1 MGKGLKDFFMYSW
14 FLFLIFMLFI
24 AGFALFMLIF
34 HDIPGMISSGFVG
47 ITAGFAIFGS
57 MSFIVMLTGFIPV
70 FRRCYY
76 KFPWL
81 YPFTIML
88 MMNLF
93 IAALAEFILEQGF
106 AVTGSPRYEITVFLM
121 IVQVIVCRYIMCLYL
136 KKHPVVYYKDD
147 EQYY

>member
-1 MGKGLKDFFMYSW
+1 
-14 FLFLIFMLFI
+14 
-24 AGFALFMLIF
+24 
-34 HDIPGMISSGFVG
+34 
-47 ITAGFAIFGS
+47 
-57 MSFIVMLTGFIPV
+57 
-70 FRRCYY
+70 
-76 KFPWL
+76 
-81 YPFTIML
+81 ML